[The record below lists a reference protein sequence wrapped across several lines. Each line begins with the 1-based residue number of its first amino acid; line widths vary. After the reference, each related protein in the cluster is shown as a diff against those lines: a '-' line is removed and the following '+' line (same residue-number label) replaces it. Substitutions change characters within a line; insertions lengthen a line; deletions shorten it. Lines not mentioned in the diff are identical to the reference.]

1 MVPMNIFNYKSEWS
15 NYSYT
20 SKCYSSTYRRNRG
33 NPRKISARST
43 WTIVECGFPSNL
55 KQGGYTTTLRMIDW
69 LIDDYQGD
77 LWPWWWEYIVR
88 VSKVTI
94 LLNRSWEIVKFLY
107 EWSPQAEKWFLLL
120 QAAGLCKW
128 NATHLLP
135 VYRQFIVTKTE
146 LDFLTPVWSNGKQW
160 AHFAGQLNHS

>member
-1 MVPMNIFNYKSEWS
+1 MVPINTFNYKSERS

-20 SKCYSSTYRRNRG
+20 SKVLLQHLPTEQ
-33 NPRKISARST
+33 RKTTKNLSQINVDDSRVWVPFELEARWLHHYAS
-43 WTIVECGFPSNL
+43 
-55 KQGGYTTTLRMIDW
+55 YDW

-77 LWPWWWEYIVR
+77 LWPWWWEHIVR

-94 LLNRSWEIVKFLY
+94 PLNRSWEIVKFLY

-128 NATHLLP
+128 NGTHLLP

-146 LDFLTPVWSNGKQW
+146 PDFLTPVWSNGKQW
-160 AHFAGQLNHS
+160 AHFTGQLNHS